1 MTNPLKT
8 LNHGL
13 SEELN
18 MLRDTT
24 RQFVENELM
33 PIADEVDASND
44 FPHHLW
50 QKMGQVGL
58 LGITVDE
65 RFGGSAM
72 GYLAINCS
80 ETARKAKKKNIYP
93 TSAPGRKSVH

>member
-1 MTNPLKT
+1 MSNPLKS

-24 RQFVENELM
+24 RQFVENELL
-33 PIADEVDASND
+33 PIASEVDSSND

-50 QKMGQVGL
+50 RKMGDVGL
-58 LGITVDE
+58 LGITVEE

-72 GYLAINCS
+72 GYLAHIIVLEEIS
-80 ETARKAKKKNIYP
+80 RA
-93 TSAPGRKSVH
+93 SA

>member
-1 MTNPLKT
+1 MSNPLKS

-24 RQFVENELM
+24 RQFVENELL
-33 PIADEVDASND
+33 PIASEVDSSND

-50 QKMGQVGL
+50 RKMGGGEALKRPVPMLVDAL
-58 LGITVDE
+58 LMSYRTV
-65 RFGGSAM
+65 R
-72 GYLAINCS
+72 L
-80 ETARKAKKKNIYP
+80 
-93 TSAPGRKSVH
+93 

>member
-1 MTNPLKT
+1 MTNPLKS

-50 QKMGQVGL
+50 KKWVSLACGNHCGRAVRRISNGL
-58 LGITVDE
+58 PRAYHCT
-65 RFGGSAM
+65 
-72 GYLAINCS
+72 
-80 ETARKAKKKNIYP
+80 
-93 TSAPGRKSVH
+93 